1 MPPNTPSSTQG
12 ASQPLIRQFMNR
24 SGEIVRQSVSSV
36 MDIPTTP
43 SNTDFLDGAVG
54 GEEVPMDTS
63 ENRKRTRQDSIMGD
77 DIQHHPQSDSLIVN
91 SSLLLDSDEESS
103 VKRRISSDFG
113 NIPDTNSSTPNIQES
128 VQQQLSE
135 IRTAAMDQRESIL
148 LANLQPTPD
157 VYTNDR
163 SLVAESHNL
172 SLMVHGIQAITTAAA
187 NHVPSD
193 ANTVQWDDS
202 DTGLPSNQMVD
213 PRPLPAIPKLE
224 TDIVDDNVGSLIAAR
239 SNVLPR
245 ADSPREP
252 SPPSPFDAFRSEMLT
267 SIRAIVQE
275 QLSTSCEAIVNRMTD
290 AIRDYAADTESSN
303 QATQVKIDDINS
315 RLAILT
321 DEVENHNREIFMELA
336 EHTANIDSLDTNL
349 QLINRNSRIEDSQ
362 IVQNLLRRISVLEN
376 NQAQQTLSE
385 ESLKR
390 IDKKMQAEED
400 SYFMRTLSLTGYNT
414 NMVKTNRRGSARE
427 ILKIIGSDDI
437 MSSITEVSFSQ
448 DKASMRITFPTISE
462 YNAIIN

>member
-1 MPPNTPSSTQG
+1 
-12 ASQPLIRQFMNR
+12 
-24 SGEIVRQSVSSV
+24 
-36 MDIPTTP
+36 
-43 SNTDFLDGAVG
+43 
-54 GEEVPMDTS
+54 
-63 ENRKRTRQDSIMGD
+63 
-77 DIQHHPQSDSLIVN
+77 
-91 SSLLLDSDEESS
+91 
-103 VKRRISSDFG
+103 
-113 NIPDTNSSTPNIQES
+113 
-128 VQQQLSE
+128 
-135 IRTAAMDQRESIL
+135 
-148 LANLQPTPD
+148 
-157 VYTNDR
+157 
-163 SLVAESHNL
+163 
-172 SLMVHGIQAITTAAA
+172 
-187 NHVPSD
+187 
-193 ANTVQWDDS
+193 
-202 DTGLPSNQMVD
+202 
-213 PRPLPAIPKLE
+213 
-224 TDIVDDNVGSLIAAR
+224 
-239 SNVLPR
+239 
-245 ADSPREP
+245 
-252 SPPSPFDAFRSEMLT
+252 MLT

-290 AIRDYAADTESSN
+290 AICDYAADTESSN

-321 DEVENHNREIFMELA
+321 DEVENHNREIFTELA

-400 SYFMRTLSLTGYNT
+400 SYFMRTLSLTEYNT

-448 DKASMRITFPTISE
+448 ASMRITFPPTSLDTMLLFITWHRISTR
-462 YNAIIN
+462 

>member
-43 SNTDFLDGAVG
+43 SNTDLPDGAVC

-91 SSLLLDSDEESS
+91 SSLLPDSDEESS
-103 VKRRISSDFG
+103 VRRRRISSDFG

-187 NHVPSD
+187 NHVPS
-193 ANTVQWDDS
+193 AM
-202 DTGLPSNQMVD
+202 G
-213 PRPLPAIPKLE
+213 
-224 TDIVDDNVGSLIAAR
+224 
-239 SNVLPR
+239 
-245 ADSPREP
+245 
-252 SPPSPFDAFRSEMLT
+252 
-267 SIRAIVQE
+267 
-275 QLSTSCEAIVNRMTD
+275 
-290 AIRDYAADTESSN
+290 
-303 QATQVKIDDINS
+303 
-315 RLAILT
+315 
-321 DEVENHNREIFMELA
+321 
-336 EHTANIDSLDTNL
+336 
-349 QLINRNSRIEDSQ
+349 
-362 IVQNLLRRISVLEN
+362 
-376 NQAQQTLSE
+376 
-385 ESLKR
+385 
-390 IDKKMQAEED
+390 
-400 SYFMRTLSLTGYNT
+400 
-414 NMVKTNRRGSARE
+414 
-427 ILKIIGSDDI
+427 
-437 MSSITEVSFSQ
+437 
-448 DKASMRITFPTISE
+448 
-462 YNAIIN
+462 